1 MLLNFE
7 TIVVHSLFLI
17 EDLFLEKLILIVKN
31 FQTLFVIN
39 KSKINLNIMIAKSKM
54 KSKYFC
60 SYNELSKF
68 YLHFFNQKKVDIKST
83 KSVFLCPLL
92 LNHLQEKRDCINKNN
107 INKIFSIRYPIIHY
121 FYSIFTSLF
130 LSYLK

>member
-17 EDLFLEKLILIVKN
+17 EDLFLEKVISIVKN

-54 KSKYFC
+54 KSKYFY

-68 YLHFFNQKKVDIKST
+68 YLHFIIKINDD
-83 KSVFLCPLL
+83 KSNKRFIVFP
-92 LNHLQEKRDCINKNN
+92 I
-107 INKIFSIRYPIIHY
+107 SIA
-121 FYSIFTSLF
+121 
-130 LSYLK
+130 